1 MISFLN
7 IPFLNSIKFV
17 PSTSTPRNGF
27 DDRWMYEQ
35 IKSFETKVNYYQ
47 KWQIGDSTPVQVES
61 TILPADLEIHDCSGL
76 KKSIPFV
83 KTADGADLGTNIYEA
98 VVSLDDLPVN
108 KIYYA
113 YIKATYGDVTFEAI
127 SEPIRLQTSW
137 PGTLNFA
144 YKNSVNNWGVA
155 FTTGIEFNFRC
166 EAGIMD
172 FNPDSEDWTYISQ
185 IYDVKELTGTPFRA
199 FKLYIGDEKGVAPWV
214 LDLLNRIFMCDHVEI
229 ENMGYAKNSGAK
241 WEINRVKPWP
251 LYGGSLEIIPS
262 KNASGLQFISDEDI
276 TAGLVV
282 AYDIDTN
289 FFGHA
294 EDEAHIIDIENL
306 D

>member
-1 MISFLN
+1 MTSFLN
-7 IPFLNSIKFV
+7 IPFLNPIKFV
-17 PSTSTPRNGF
+17 PNTATPGKGF
-27 DDRWMYEQ
+27 DDDWMYEQ

-61 TILPADLEIHDCSGL
+61 TILPSDLEIHDCTGL

-127 SEPIRLQTSW
+127 SEPIRLQTLW

-172 FNPDSEDWTYISQ
+172 FNPDADDSDYIDQ
-185 IYDVKELTGTPFRA
+185 IHNVEQLAGTPFRT

-214 LDLLNRIFMCDHVEI
+214 LDLLNRIFLCDHVEI
-229 ENMGYAKNSGAK
+229 EGMGYTKNSGAK

-262 KNASGLQFISDEDI
+262 INASGLQFMTDEDI